1 MNSIIDFLKKLPN
14 CPKYDQ
20 DSDYMNSENYYPILN
35 NLMVDMK
42 PKSVL
47 EIGVRYGYSGISFIH
62 GNGIKKYVGI
72 DYERYDSDSINK
84 AKINFDYL
92 KTIDDFE
99 YELIFKNTQELTDL
113 NFLNGQTFD
122 IIHVDGDHSF
132 EGCTCDIFNFWNVLN
147 IWGYMLIDDSIFYGS
162 VKDSIKT
169 ALKTLDEPNYNVESF
184 RGTWVI
190 KKTKDARFDITQS
203 KRNEIK
209 TYLNEEVYFKFFA
222 KHIGWSGDLILL
234 KDKKFLGGYTSPNGK
249 WEIFDE
255 KIVLNWNHWP
265 KTILEKKDI
274 NTFKSI
280 DSNDPLVLTSVNEFI
295 FNKE

>member
-99 YELIFKNTQELTDL
+99 YELIFKNAVWS
-113 NFLNGQTFD
+113 NR
-122 IIHVDGDHSF
+122 
-132 EGCTCDIFNFWNVLN
+132 
-147 IWGYMLIDDSIFYGS
+147 
-162 VKDSIKT
+162 
-169 ALKTLDEPNYNVESF
+169 PN
-184 RGTWVI
+184 
-190 KKTKDARFDITQS
+190 
-203 KRNEIK
+203 
-209 TYLNEEVYFKFFA
+209 L
-222 KHIGWSGDLILL
+222 
-234 KDKKFLGGYTSPNGK
+234 
-249 WEIFDE
+249 
-255 KIVLNWNHWP
+255 
-265 KTILEKKDI
+265 
-274 NTFKSI
+274 
-280 DSNDPLVLTSVNEFI
+280 
-295 FNKE
+295 